1 MLVEQNTAR
10 AVGVADHVYL
20 MQSGKVA
27 LSQAT
32 ADVDLEHL
40 HALYFAR

>member
-1 MLVEQNTAR
+1 MEQNTAR

-27 LSQAT
+27 LSQK
-32 ADVDLEHL
+32 ADEVDLEHL
-40 HALYFAR
+40 HELYFAR